1 MGPGSGNA
9 LTRKAFSAARRVY
22 GERAGM
28 SLPPMALSK
37 LENEARRLLL
47 ERRHSLWPDLARVE
61 PTPLPDPAGRLGEA
75 QRSELAAI
83 DEALHRIAEGRYGEC
98 LACGGP
104 LGLQRIRAI
113 PEARYCIACSTGR
126 GAA

>member
-1 MGPGSGNA
+1 
-9 LTRKAFSAARRVY
+9 
-22 GERAGM
+22 
-28 SLPPMALSK
+28 MALSK

-47 ERRHSLWPDLARVE
+47 ERRHSLWPAPAPAPAVAE
-61 PTPLPDPAGRLGEA
+61 PAPPPDPSSSRLGEA

-83 DEALHRIAEGRYGEC
+83 DEALHRIAEGRYGAC

-113 PEARYCIACSTGR
+113 PEARYCIACSSGR

>member
-1 MGPGSGNA
+1 M
-9 LTRKAFSAARRVY
+9 T
-22 GERAGM
+22 
-28 SLPPMALSK
+28 MALSK
-37 LENEARRLLL
+37 LESEARRLLL
-47 ERRHSLWPDLARVE
+47 ERRHSLWPAPAVAEPGPGSPRLA
-61 PTPLPDPAGRLGEA
+61 EA

-83 DEALHRIAEGRYGEC
+83 DEALHRIAEGRYGDC

-113 PEARYCIACSTGR
+113 PEARYCIACASGR

>member
-1 MGPGSGNA
+1 M
-9 LTRKAFSAARRVY
+9 AA
-22 GERAGM
+22 GTM
-28 SLPPMALSK
+28 SLSKMSLSK
-37 LENEARRLLL
+37 IETEARRILL
-47 ERRHSLWPDLARVE
+47 ERRHSLWPAPVE
-61 PTPLPDPAGRLGEA
+61 SGPSPDAPASVPSRLGEA

-83 DEALHRIAEGRYGEC
+83 DEALHRITEGRYGSC

-113 PEARYCIACSTGR
+113 PEARYCIACSSSR

>member
-1 MGPGSGNA
+1 
-9 LTRKAFSAARRVY
+9 
-22 GERAGM
+22 
-28 SLPPMALSK
+28 MALSK
-37 LENEARRLLL
+37 LENEARRLLT
-47 ERRHSLWPDLARVE
+47 ERRHSLWHAPDEPGGVPVE
-61 PTPLPDPAGRLGEA
+61 VALGEA
-75 QRSELAAI
+75 QRRELAAI
-83 DEALHRIAEGRYGEC
+83 DEALHRIAEGRYGDC